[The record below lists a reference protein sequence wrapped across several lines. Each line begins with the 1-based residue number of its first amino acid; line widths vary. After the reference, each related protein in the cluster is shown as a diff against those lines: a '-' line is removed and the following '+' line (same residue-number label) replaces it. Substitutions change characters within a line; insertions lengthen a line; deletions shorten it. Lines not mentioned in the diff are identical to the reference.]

1 MKKMLKEKDVLKI
14 IEQKLPEL
22 IEKYPA
28 LRLKIEEIIERKAVT
43 KEEIKEILIELRKQ
57 REENNKRFE
66 ELVNDLKAHRE
77 ENNRR
82 FEAIDKRF
90 EEMDRRFEALVNE
103 LKAHREE
110 TAKRFEAVDKRFEE
124 MDRRFEALV
133 NELKGHKEETA
144 KRFEELTKE
153 MNKGFE
159 LLRNA
164 ITALGA
170 RWGIFA
176 EEAFREGMKGVLEE
190 IGFSYYEIK
199 KWEAFDE
206 EGFVYGHPS
215 MIEVDLVIRD
225 QKHYLIEIKSSVST
239 GDVFEFKKIG
249 EFYEKKTNIKPEL
262 IIISPYI
269 KEEAKEKC
277 NIFKIKYYKK

>member
-1 MKKMLKEKDVLKI
+1 MRKVLSEKEVIKI
-14 IEQKLPEL
+14 IEEKLPEL
-22 IEKYPA
+22 IEKYPL

-57 REENNKRFE
+57 REENSKRFEEINKRFE
-66 ELVNDLKAHRE
+66 EINKRFEAVDK
-77 ENNRR
+77 R

-103 LKAHREE
+103 LKAHKEE
-110 TAKRFEAVDKRFEE
+110 TAKRFEEINKRFEE
-124 MDRRFEALV
+124 INKRFEAV
-133 NELKGHKEETA
+133 DR
-144 KRFEELTKE
+144 RFEELTKE

-176 EEAFREGMKGVLEE
+176 EEAFREGMKGVIENL
-190 IGFSYYEIK
+190 GFPSYEIK
-199 KWEAFDE
+199 KWKTFDE
-206 EGFVYGHPS
+206 EGYVFGYPHEV
-215 MIEVDLVIRD
+215 EVDIVIKD
-225 QKHYLIEIKSSVST
+225 DKHFLIEIKSSVSDA
-239 GDVFEFKKIG
+239 DVLKFKKIG
-249 EFYEKKTNIKPEL
+249 ELYEKKTGVKPQL

-269 KEEAKEKC
+269 REEGKKECE
-277 NIFKIKYYKK
+277 FLGIKYYEKEG